1 MPNNQL
7 TAQVQ
12 ELLEQAQNAAKRA
25 YAPYSHF
32 QVGAALLLADG
43 SVSLGCNVENAS
55 YGATMCAE
63 RVALFAACAAGK
75 LSPQQP
81 PQILAV
87 TALPCALCL
96 QVLAEFARPDLSIW
110 VAGAEGEQP
119 QHFCLQDL
127 LPHTFK
133 L

>member
-96 QVLAEFARPDLSIW
+96 QVLAEFAGPDLSIW

-119 QHFCLQDL
+119 QHFCLKDL